1 MTHRLDPLLRPRSV
15 AVIGASVREDSMGDW
30 VLRNLERSG
39 FDGNV
44 YPVNPGYDE
53 VRGRECFSSISD
65 LPEAPDLAI
74 FAIGDHRLEAS
85 VDEAIAKGVRA
96 AVIHSSLFLDV
107 DTEPPLKERLRQKLA
122 EAGMLVCGGNGMGF
136 YNIRDNVW
144 ACGFDSRKHPPGGNA
159 AIISQSGSGMCG
171 IIDMESRLRANL
183 AVSTGSELTV
193 TMDEYIDFALDLP
206 ETKVI
211 GLFIET
217 ARHPPGF
224 RAALERAS
232 RNKIPIVAIKVGRTK
247 KSAEM
252 AISHSGMIAGDD
264 ATYNALFDRYGVHRV
279 TDMDEMA
286 TALILF
292 AELGPIG
299 SGGLVSLHD
308 SGGEQQLMVDL
319 ALEAGVPLTEL
330 SAATTAKLD
339 SVLPPELPAVNPLDA
354 WSRGG
359 EDWAE
364 HMTRCLSIMIQDEG
378 AAIGGLIHDRGPD
391 GLIYRAYTGYLK
403 EVRKVSNKPIALVG
417 SLQGPAGDKL
427 AIESTWKGMPVLDGV
442 LNFLKGVRGLMDYR
456 DFQALP
462 EMAPLAPPG
471 EVVST
476 WRARLVSGEPM
487 GEAEAMQ
494 MLRDFDILAS
504 NSVTACSLADVLMV
518 AGTTGY
524 PLALK
529 TAASGIAHKTES
541 QGVCLDVV
549 DEVAL
554 TSAYR
559 DLENRLGPE
568 VIVAPMADSG
578 IELILGA
585 RRDPQFGPLVI
596 IGMGGLL
603 AETVQDVQFA
613 LPPFDAAWAR
623 RLVDRLRFRKLL
635 DGVRGAPAS
644 DIDGFCEMA
653 ERFSAMVHALGEVL
667 HEIDLNPVIVTSNQC
682 IAVDALVVGSQR
694 EA

>member
-1 MTHRLDPLLRPRSV
+1 
-15 AVIGASVREDSMGDW
+15 
-30 VLRNLERSG
+30 
-39 FDGNV
+39 
-44 YPVNPGYDE
+44 
-53 VRGRECFSSISD
+53 
-65 LPEAPDLAI
+65 
-74 FAIGDHRLEAS
+74 
-85 VDEAIAKGVRA
+85 
-96 AVIHSSLFLDV
+96 
-107 DTEPPLKERLRQKLA
+107 
-122 EAGMLVCGGNGMGF
+122 
-136 YNIRDNVW
+136 
-144 ACGFDSRKHPPGGNA
+144 
-159 AIISQSGSGMCG
+159 
-171 IIDMESRLRANL
+171 
-183 AVSTGSELTV
+183 
-193 TMDEYIDFALDLP
+193 
-206 ETKVI
+206 
-211 GLFIET
+211 
-217 ARHPPGF
+217 
-224 RAALERAS
+224 
-232 RNKIPIVAIKVGRTK
+232 
-247 KSAEM
+247 
-252 AISHSGMIAGDD
+252 
-264 ATYNALFDRYGVHRV
+264 
-279 TDMDEMA
+279 
-286 TALILF
+286 
-292 AELGPIG
+292 
-299 SGGLVSLHD
+299 
-308 SGGEQQLMVDL
+308 
-319 ALEAGVPLTEL
+319 
-330 SAATTAKLD
+330 
-339 SVLPPELPAVNPLDA
+339 
-354 WSRGG
+354 
-359 EDWAE
+359 
-364 HMTRCLSIMIQDEG
+364 
-378 AAIGGLIHDRGPD
+378 
-391 GLIYRAYTGYLK
+391 
-403 EVRKVSNKPIALVG
+403 
-417 SLQGPAGDKL
+417 
-427 AIESTWKGMPVLDGV
+427 
-442 LNFLKGVRGLMDYR
+442 
-456 DFQALP
+456 
-462 EMAPLAPPG
+462 
-471 EVVST
+471 
-476 WRARLVSGEPM
+476 M